1 MTNTNKEI
9 SISEFKKH
17 CLQLIEEAKN
27 KNITY
32 TITKR
37 KIPMVNVAPILPSK
51 ITSFFGCAK
60 NFVSIIDDIVSFDTA
75 TEWEALQDDKS

>member
-37 KIPMVNVAPILPSK
+37 KTPMVNVSPVIPSK
-51 ITSFFGCAK
+51 RKSFFGCAK
-60 NFVSIIDDIVSFDTA
+60 NAISIKGDIINFDTT
-75 TEWEALQDDKS
+75 TEWEVIQNEEN